1 MFNSQKYIL
10 TYIVFRMALI
20 IFINKI
26 TQGGYNKKKTEAL
39 SLLYMTT
46 FYQIKL
52 FHVEDT

>member
-26 TQGGYNKKKTEAL
+26 TQGGYNKKKNRSTVIAVHDYIL
-39 SLLYMTT
+39 SNK
-46 FYQIKL
+46 IISR
-52 FHVEDT
+52 